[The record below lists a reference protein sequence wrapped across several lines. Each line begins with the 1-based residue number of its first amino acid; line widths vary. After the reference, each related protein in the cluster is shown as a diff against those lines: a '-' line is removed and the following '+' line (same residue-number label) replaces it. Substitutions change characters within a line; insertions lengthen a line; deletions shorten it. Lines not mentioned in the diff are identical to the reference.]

1 MLWRGVPFVE
11 GSGGGM
17 TEREGVRRGKQER
30 FGWDLEGTVNPEP
43 LLYFWEERS
52 SWSRPKLECRS
63 PLLSDFCL
71 EIEDSVWAEC
81 VETLGGLE
89 VWRLGLKGR
98 VGEEKTDAAEEEEE
112 ELALGK
118 S

>member
-1 MLWRGVPFVE
+1 ME

-17 TEREGVRRGKQER
+17 TEREGVRRER
-30 FGWDLEGTVNPEP
+30 FGWDLEGTVDPEP

-81 VETLGGLE
+81 VETLGGCE

>member
-1 MLWRGVPFVE
+1 ME

-17 TEREGVRRGKQER
+17 TEREGVRRGKQEH

>member
-1 MLWRGVPFVE
+1 ME

-30 FGWDLEGTVNPEP
+30 FGWDLEGTVNPG
-43 LLYFWEERS
+43 ERAA
-52 SWSRPKLECRS
+52 WSRPKLECRS

>member
-30 FGWDLEGTVNPEP
+30 FGWDLEGTVNPG
-43 LLYFWEERS
+43 ERAA
-52 SWSRPKLECRS
+52 WSRPKLECRS